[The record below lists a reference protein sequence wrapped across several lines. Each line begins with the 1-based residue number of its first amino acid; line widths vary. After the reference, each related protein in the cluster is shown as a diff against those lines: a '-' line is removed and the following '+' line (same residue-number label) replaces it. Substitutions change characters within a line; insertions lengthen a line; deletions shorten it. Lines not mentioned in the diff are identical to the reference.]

1 MTEFTCKVTDDRGQV
16 TVLTE
21 RAESEGELR
30 QRLTEKGLYPL
41 TIRRRGGLPAAA
53 PSFLNGRRR
62 RLAQDEFLL
71 FNQQF
76 VTLVRAGLPIMQAL
90 ELLAERAARPGLR
103 AILADIRQR
112 VRGGASLSDAFG
124 AQEIFPEVY
133 TTALLAGE
141 RSGNLPGVLEQYI
154 TYQRITSG
162 LRRRLLTTLV
172 YPTLLIIV
180 AAGVLSYVIL
190 YVVPQFA
197 ALYGE
202 MQSQLP
208 ALTVTV
214 LTLAQGA
221 RSWALLLVV
230 LGVAAAVGMSV
241 ASRSAGGAQFLD
253 RMRMGLPII
262 GDIVLKF
269 RLTQFCRTLSTLLS
283 SGIPLVASLEV
294 CGGAMGSPVLRH
306 ALAGAAQGVREGKS
320 LHQALEESR
329 LMPGLVTEMI
339 EVGEST
345 GALPAMLT
353 SVSEFYEEELDA
365 RLARLIALVEPLLL
379 LAVGGV
385 VLVILIALYL
395 PVFSLGSLVK

>member
-1 MTEFTCKVTDDRGQV
+1 MAEFVCKVTDERGQISS
-16 TVLTE
+16 LTE
-21 RAESEGELR
+21 KAESEGELR
-30 QRLTEKGLYPL
+30 QRLAEKGLFPL
-41 TIRRRGGLPAAA
+41 SIKHRSALPAIS
-53 PSFLNGRRR
+53 PGLLNGRRR

-76 VTLVRAGLPIMQAL
+76 VTLIRAGLPIMQAL
-90 ELLAERAARPGLR
+90 ELLAGRAARPGLR

-112 VRGGASLSDAFG
+112 VRGGASLSDAFA
-124 AQEIFPEVY
+124 AQGLFPEVY

-154 TYQRITSG
+154 AYQRITNG

-172 YPTLLIIV
+172 YPTLLVIV

-190 YVVPQFA
+190 YVVPQFS

-214 LTLAQGA
+214 LTLAQSA
-221 RSWALLLVV
+221 RSGALILVV
-230 LGVAAAVGMSV
+230 VGVAAFIGMGM
-241 ASRSAGGAQFLD
+241 ASRSAAGAQFLD
-253 RMRMGLPII
+253 RIRMALPIA
-262 GDIVLKF
+262 GDILLKF
-269 RLTQFCRTLSTLLS
+269 RLTQFCRTLGTLLS

-294 CGGAMGSPVLRH
+294 AGGAMGSPVLRH
-306 ALAGAAQGVREGKS
+306 AIGGAAKGVREGKS
-320 LHQALEESR
+320 LHQALEETR
-329 LMPGLVTEMI
+329 LVPGLVTEMI

-379 LAVGGV
+379 LMVGGV